1 MYKKN
6 TDKSRD
12 LINVIKSGLVDLE
25 NEIEKIPEKEIEIEN
40 PYEIVHIVERIL
52 YFNNKNKKGQRLK
65 ILTLDQ
71 ILSRLPITLAQW
83 NAGNNSEKLKNKIKQ
98 LPSFLLLCIAE
109 KVD

>member
-1 MYKKN
+1 M
-6 TDKSRD
+6 
-12 LINVIKSGLVDLE
+12 IKSGLVDLE

>member
-1 MYKKN
+1 M
-6 TDKSRD
+6 
-12 LINVIKSGLVDLE
+12 IKCGLVDLE

-109 KVD
+109 KID